1 MGRLAGQG
9 IPSLMSQPTQAKGAF
24 NMSAEAIIRLYDRKP
39 DLTLAKLSRLTG
51 WSVSELKTLL
61 ME

>member
-1 MGRLAGQG
+1 
-9 IPSLMSQPTQAKGAF
+9 
-24 NMSAEAIIRLYDRKP
+24 MSAEAIIRLFDRKP